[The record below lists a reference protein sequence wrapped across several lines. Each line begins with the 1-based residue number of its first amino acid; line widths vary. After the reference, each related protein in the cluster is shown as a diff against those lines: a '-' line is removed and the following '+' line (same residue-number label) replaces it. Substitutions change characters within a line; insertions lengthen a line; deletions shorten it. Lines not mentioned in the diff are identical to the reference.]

1 MKHTPDLIITRIDN
15 LKNNK
20 SSKIYL
26 GNFSYT
32 FNEIL
37 DQNIKISH
45 SNNDLISK
53 EKNFLYIK
61 KLKRR
66 ILPVLKNHLN
76 YIHQT
81 KYNVDFWNIYLG
93 TWLENFLH
101 VVYDRW
107 IYTDKIKKEKNFN
120 TQNLKFDKNILIPNE
135 TIDSKLLWENELWN
149 HNLFLSIIQYRFKK
163 KIKKLLPHKIKKKQ
177 L

>member
-45 SNNDLISK
+45 SNNDLIREKLNKHPSL
-53 EKNFLYIK
+53 KNFK
-61 KLKRR
+61 K
-66 ILPVLKNHLN
+66 
-76 YIHQT
+76 YIHFGLTSEDINSTSYAQIINNA
-81 KYNVDFWNIYLG
+81 KEEYLEKI
-93 TWLENFLH
+93 LEL
-101 VVYDRW
+101 
-107 IYTDKIKKEKNFN
+107 
-120 TQNLKFDKNILIPNE
+120 
-135 TIDSKLLWENELWN
+135 
-149 HNLFLSIIQYRFKK
+149 K
-163 KIKKLLPHKIKKKQ
+163 KILK
-177 L
+177 